1 MQHNEKKKRLLKKYV
16 IASAKFEIQDVITNV
31 RTRLK
36 LTTVLYLNPNNRA
49 KSLSTLIAVNVVIDS
64 PHKRA
69 LEMYAKVSDSPQN
82 QFHFLLAIVK
92 R

>member
-1 MQHNEKKKRLLKKYV
+1 MQHNEKKRRLLKKYV
-16 IASAKFEIQDVITNV
+16 IASAKFEIQDVITKV
-31 RTRLK
+31 RKRLK
-36 LTTVLYLNPNNRA
+36 LTTVLYLRA

>member
-69 LEMYAKVSDSPQN
+69 LEMYA
-82 QFHFLLAIVK
+82 
-92 R
+92 

>member
-1 MQHNEKKKRLLKKYV
+1 MQHNEKKKRLSKKYV
-16 IASAKFEIQDVITNV
+16 IASAKFEIQDVITKV
-31 RTRLK
+31 RKRLK
-36 LTTVLYLNPNNRA
+36 LTTVLYLRA

>member
-16 IASAKFEIQDVITNV
+16 IASAKFEIQDVITKV
-31 RTRLK
+31 RTSLK

-69 LEMYAKVSDSPQN
+69 LEMYAKVLDSPQN

>member
-16 IASAKFEIQDVITNV
+16 IASAKFEIQDVITKV
-31 RTRLK
+31 RKRLK
-36 LTTVLYLNPNNRA
+36 LTTVLYLRA

>member
-16 IASAKFEIQDVITNV
+16 IASAKFEIQDVITKV
-31 RTRLK
+31 RKRLK
-36 LTTVLYLNPNNRA
+36 LTTVLYLRA
-49 KSLSTLIAVNVVIDS
+49 KSLSTLIAVNAVIDS

>member
-16 IASAKFEIQDVITNV
+16 IASAKFEIQDVITKV
-31 RTRLK
+31 RKRLK
-36 LTTVLYLNPNNRA
+36 LTMVLYLRA

>member
-16 IASAKFEIQDVITNV
+16 IASAKLEIQDVITKV
-31 RTRLK
+31 RKRLK
-36 LTTVLYLNPNNRA
+36 LTTVLYLRA

>member
-16 IASAKFEIQDVITNV
+16 IASAKFEIQDVITKV

-36 LTTVLYLNPNNRA
+36 LTTVLYLRA

>member
-16 IASAKFEIQDVITNV
+16 IASAKFEIQDVITKV
-31 RTRLK
+31 RKRLK
-36 LTTVLYLNPNNRA
+36 LTTVLYLRA

-69 LEMYAKVSDSPQN
+69 LETYAKVSDSPQN

>member
-16 IASAKFEIQDVITNV
+16 IASAKFEIQDVITKV
-31 RTRLK
+31 RKRLK
-36 LTTVLYLNPNNRA
+36 LTTVLYLRA

-82 QFHFLLAIVK
+82 HFHFLLAIVK

>member
-16 IASAKFEIQDVITNV
+16 IASAKFEIQDVITKV
-31 RTRLK
+31 RKRLK
-36 LTTVLYLNPNNRA
+36 LTTVLYLRA

-69 LEMYAKVSDSPQN
+69 LEMYAKVSDGPQN

>member
-69 LEMYAKVSDSPQN
+69 LEMYAKVSDGPQN